1 MSTSRSAGWHRL
13 VSRAA
18 NAGSV
23 LGGVSLVAGL
33 FIIMT
38 PIANRAPSD
47 DSPTSIAAITLVCLG
62 MAVTLASTGL
72 WVGQALQ
79 GRARSRSA
87 GTAGIRKRSI
97 PRNPGA

>member
-38 PIANRAPSD
+38 PVANRAPSD
-47 DSPTSIAAITLVCLG
+47 DSPSSIAAITLVCLG
-62 MAVTLASTGL
+62 MAVTMASTGL
-72 WVGQALQ
+72 WVGQALTAAKAA
-79 GRARSRSA
+79 GHCGVRSRPARRPWSEM
-87 GTAGIRKRSI
+87 
-97 PRNPGA
+97 

>member
-1 MSTSRSAGWHRL
+1 MSTSRRAGRHRL

-23 LGGVSLVAGL
+23 LGGVSLAAGL

-47 DSPTSIAAITLVCLG
+47 DSPGSIAAITLVCLG
-62 MAVTLASTGL
+62 MAVTVASTGL
-72 WVGQALQ
+72 WVGQALHRRQ
-79 GRARSRSA
+79 GRRS
-87 GTAGIRKRSI
+87 
-97 PRNPGA
+97 

>member
-1 MSTSRSAGWHRL
+1 MSTSRRAGRHRL

-23 LGGVSLVAGL
+23 LGGASLAAGL

-62 MAVTLASTGL
+62 MAVTMASTGL
-72 WVGQALQ
+72 WAGQALHRRH
-79 GRARSRSA
+79 GRRSLRCQEQA
-87 GTAGIRKRSI
+87 GTQADVV
-97 PRNPGA
+97 